1 MSSRRIIGANTRQT
15 RRRGSAEGGRKGTG
29 SIAIRG
35 SGMETKM
42 NEDPG
47 TSGRSPLA
55 VVALGGNAISRE
67 KQEGNIPEQFENS
80 RRSMQ
85 HVCDLIAAGY
95 RVVITHGNG
104 PQVGNVQRRVEAAI
118 KVIYPLP
125 LYLCGAHT
133 EGGMGYMLQ
142 QVLYNALTRRGIALT
157 PATVIS
163 QTLVDKNDP
172 AFLNPTK
179 PIGQF
184 FSAEKIQEKVEQE
197 KWIVREDA
205 GRGYR
210 RVVPSPRP
218 IRIMELITCG
228 GGGVPV
234 IEEAGELRG
243 VEAVVDK
250 DLATSLLARHLKADL
265 LIITTSIERVALNF
279 NKPDERFLD
288 RITVA
293 EARQYLA
300 EGHFAQGS
308 MAPKVEA
315 AIEFT
320 AATGKPALI
329 TLPETMM
336 QGLAGKTGTCIV

>member
-1 MSSRRIIGANTRQT
+1 
-15 RRRGSAEGGRKGTG
+15 
-29 SIAIRG
+29 
-35 SGMETKM
+35 METKRKK
-42 NEDPG
+42 DPG
-47 TSGRSPLA
+47 ASGKSPLA

-67 KQEGNIPEQFENS
+67 TQEGNIPEQFENS

-85 HVCDLIAAGY
+85 HVCDLIASGY

-118 KVIYPLP
+118 KIIYPLP

-142 QVLYNALTRRGIALT
+142 QVLYNELTRRGIALT

-163 QTLVDKNDP
+163 QTLVDRNDP

-184 FSAEKIQEKVEQE
+184 FSAEKIREKVEQE
-197 KWIVREDA
+197 QWIVREDA

-218 IRIMELITCG
+218 IRIMEEPIIQALVDLGYPLITCG

-234 IEEAGELRG
+234 IEEAGQLRG
-243 VEAVVDK
+243 VEAVIDK

-300 EGHFAQGS
+300 EGHFAPGS
-308 MAPKVEA
+308 MAPKIEA

-320 AATGKPALI
+320 ASTGKPALI

-336 QGLAGKTGTCIV
+336 QGLAGKTGTRIV

>member
-1 MSSRRIIGANTRQT
+1 
-15 RRRGSAEGGRKGTG
+15 
-29 SIAIRG
+29 
-35 SGMETKM
+35 METKKKK
-42 NEDPG
+42 DPG
-47 TSGRSPLA
+47 TSGRLPLA
-55 VVALGGNAISRE
+55 VVAFGGNAISRE

-80 RRSMQ
+80 KRSMQ
-85 HVCDLIAAGY
+85 YVCDLIASGY

-118 KVIYPLP
+118 KIIYPLP
-125 LYLCGAHT
+125 LDLCGAHT

-142 QVLYNALTRRGIALT
+142 QVLYNALAGRGITLT
-157 PATVIS
+157 PATIIS

-197 KWIVREDA
+197 KWTVREDA

-218 IRIMELITCG
+218 IRIMEEPNIRTLVDLGYPLITCV

-234 IEEAGELRG
+234 IEEAGQLRG
-243 VEAVVDK
+243 VEAVIDK

-279 NKPDERFLD
+279 NKPGERFLD
-288 RITVA
+288 RITVSQ
-293 EARQYLA
+293 ARQYLA
-300 EGHFAQGS
+300 EGHFAPGS
-308 MAPKVEA
+308 MAPKIEA

>member
-1 MSSRRIIGANTRQT
+1 MERKAKKNPGMSG
-15 RRRGSAEGGRKGTG
+15 KL
-29 SIAIRG
+29 
-35 SGMETKM
+35 
-42 NEDPG
+42 
-47 TSGRSPLA
+47 PLA

-80 RRSMQ
+80 RKSM
-85 HVCDLIAAGY
+85 HHICDLIAAGY

-118 KVIYPLP
+118 KIIYPLP

-142 QVLYNALTRRGIALT
+142 QVLYNALTSRGIALT

-197 KWIVREDA
+197 NWIVREDA

-218 IRIMELITCG
+218 IRIMEEPIIKALVDLGYPLITCG

-250 DLATSLLARHLKADL
+250 DLATSLLARHLMADL

-293 EARQYLA
+293 EARKYLA

-308 MAPKVEA
+308 MAPKIEA

-336 QGLAGKTGTCIV
+336 QGLAGKTGTCII

>member
-1 MSSRRIIGANTRQT
+1 
-15 RRRGSAEGGRKGTG
+15 
-29 SIAIRG
+29 
-35 SGMETKM
+35 METKTKQ
-42 NEDPG
+42 DPG
-47 TSGRSPLA
+47 TSGRLPLA

-67 KQEGNIPEQFENS
+67 TQEGNIPEQFENS
-80 RRSMQ
+80 RRSM
-85 HVCDLIAAGY
+85 HHICDLIASGY

-118 KVIYPLP
+118 KIIYPLP

-142 QVLYNALTRRGIALT
+142 QVLYNELTRRGIALT

-163 QTLVDKNDP
+163 QTLVEKNDP

-184 FSAEKIQEKVEQE
+184 FSAEKIREKVEQE
-197 KWIVREDA
+197 NWTVREDA

-218 IRIMELITCG
+218 IRIMEEPIIKALVDLGYPIITCG

-234 IEEAGELRG
+234 IEEAGQLRG
-243 VEAVVDK
+243 VEAVIDK

-288 RITVA
+288 RIAVA
-293 EARQYLA
+293 EARKYLA
-300 EGHFAQGS
+300 DGHFAQGS

-329 TLPETMM
+329 TLPDTMM
-336 QGLAGKTGTCIV
+336 QGLAGKTGTCII

>member
-1 MSSRRIIGANTRQT
+1 MVT
-15 RRRGSAEGGRKGTG
+15 EMK
-29 SIAIRG
+29 
-35 SGMETKM
+35 KY
-42 NEDPG
+42 PG
-47 TSGRSPLA
+47 TSGKLPLA

-80 RRSMQ
+80 KKIM
-85 HVCDLIAAGY
+85 HHICDLIAAGY

-104 PQVGNVQRRVEAAI
+104 PQVGNVLRRVEAAI
-118 KVIYPLP
+118 KVIYPIP

-133 EGGMGYMLQ
+133 EGGIGYMLQ
-142 QVLYNALTRRGIALT
+142 QVLSNALTSRGMALT
-157 PATVIS
+157 PATVIA

-184 FSAEKIQEKVEQE
+184 FTAEQIKEKVERD
-197 KWIVREDA
+197 KWTVREDA

-218 IRIMELITCG
+218 KKIMEEPIIACLADLGYPLITCG

-243 VEAVVDK
+243 VEAVIDK
-250 DLATSLLARHLKADL
+250 DLATSLLARNLKADL

-279 NKPDERFLD
+279 KKPDERFLD

-293 EARQYLA
+293 QARQYLA
-300 EGHFAQGS
+300 EGHFAPGS
-308 MAPKVEA
+308 MAPKIEA

-320 AATGKPALI
+320 AATGKPTLI

-336 QGLAGKTGTCIV
+336 QALAGKTGTRII

>member
-1 MSSRRIIGANTRQT
+1 MV
-15 RRRGSAEGGRKGTG
+15 TG
-29 SIAIRG
+29 
-35 SGMETKM
+35 MKKDT
-42 NEDPG
+42 G
-47 TSGRSPLA
+47 TSGKLPLA

-80 RRSMQ
+80 KRSMH

-104 PQVGNVQRRVEAAI
+104 PQVGNVLRRVEAAI
-118 KVIYPLP
+118 RVIYPLP

-142 QVLYNALTRRGIALT
+142 QVLSNVLTSRGMDLT
-157 PATVIS
+157 PATVIT

-172 AFLNPTK
+172 AFLSPTK

-184 FSAEKIQEKVEQE
+184 FTAEQIKEKVERE
-197 KWIVREDA
+197 KWTVREDA

-218 IRIMELITCG
+218 IKIMEEPIIAALVDLGYPLITCG

-234 IEEAGELRG
+234 IEEAGELMG
-243 VEAVVDK
+243 VEAVIDK
-250 DLATSLLARHLKADL
+250 DLATSLLARDLKADL

-279 NKPDERFLD
+279 KKPDERFLD

-308 MAPKVEA
+308 MAPKIEA

-336 QGLAGKTGTCIV
+336 QALAGKTGTCII

>member
-1 MSSRRIIGANTRQT
+1 MMT
-15 RRRGSAEGGRKGTG
+15 EMK
-29 SIAIRG
+29 
-35 SGMETKM
+35 K
-42 NEDPG
+42 DPG
-47 TSGRSPLA
+47 TSGKLPLA

-67 KQEGNIPEQFENS
+67 KQEGNISEQFENS
-80 RRSMQ
+80 KKSM
-85 HVCDLIAAGY
+85 HHICDLITAGY

-104 PQVGNVQRRVEAAI
+104 PQVGNVLRRVEAAI

-125 LYLCGAHT
+125 LDICGAHT

-142 QVLYNALTRRGIALT
+142 QVLSNALTSRGMALT
-157 PATVIS
+157 PATVIT

-184 FSAEKIQEKVEQE
+184 FTAEQIQEKVERE
-197 KWIVREDA
+197 KWTVREDA

-218 IRIMELITCG
+218 KKIMEEPIIACLVDLGYPLITCG

-234 IEEAGELRG
+234 IEEAGELKG
-243 VEAVVDK
+243 VEAVIDK
-250 DLATSLLARHLKADL
+250 DLATSLLARDLKADL

-279 NKPDERFLD
+279 KKPDERFLD

-293 EARQYLA
+293 HARQYLA
-300 EGHFAQGS
+300 EGHFAPGS
-308 MAPKVEA
+308 MAPKIEA

-320 AATGKPALI
+320 AATGKPTLI

-336 QGLAGKTGTCIV
+336 QALAGETGTYIV

>member
-1 MSSRRIIGANTRQT
+1 MDTN
-15 RRRGSAEGGRKGTG
+15 
-29 SIAIRG
+29 
-35 SGMETKM
+35 MEK
-42 NEDPG
+42 DPG
-47 TSGRSPLA
+47 TSGKSRLA

-80 RRSMQ
+80 EKSMSYM
-85 HVCDLIAAGY
+85 CDLITAGY

-104 PQVGNVQRRVEAAI
+104 PQVGNVLRRMEAAI

-125 LYLCGAHT
+125 LDICGAHT
-133 EGGMGYMLQ
+133 EGGMGYVLQ
-142 QVLYNALTRRGIALT
+142 QVLYNALTNRGIALT
-157 PATVIS
+157 PATVIT

-184 FSAEKIQEKVEQE
+184 FTAEQIREKVEMD

-218 IRIMELITCG
+218 VKIMEEQIIKTLVDLGYPLIACG

-234 IEEAGELRG
+234 IEVAGKLRG
-243 VEAVVDK
+243 VEAVIDK
-250 DLATSLLARHLKADL
+250 DLVSSLLARNLNADL

-279 NKPDERFLD
+279 NKPNQRFLD
-288 RITVA
+288 RITVT

-300 EGHFAQGS
+300 EGHFAAGS
-308 MAPKVEA
+308 MAPKIEA

-320 AATGKPALI
+320 AATGKPTLI
-329 TLPETMM
+329 TLPEMMM

>member
-1 MSSRRIIGANTRQT
+1 
-15 RRRGSAEGGRKGTG
+15 
-29 SIAIRG
+29 
-35 SGMETKM
+35 
-42 NEDPG
+42 
-47 TSGRSPLA
+47 
-55 VVALGGNAISRE
+55 
-67 KQEGNIPEQFENS
+67 
-80 RRSMQ
+80 
-85 HVCDLIAAGY
+85 
-95 RVVITHGNG
+95 VVITHGNG

-118 KVIYPLP
+118 KIIYPLP
-125 LYLCGAHT
+125 LDLCGAHT

-142 QVLYNALTRRGIALT
+142 QVLYNALASRGIALT
-157 PATVIS
+157 PATIIS

-197 KWIVREDA
+197 KWTVREDA

-218 IRIMELITCG
+218 IRIMEEPIIQTLVDLGYPIITCG

-234 IEEAGELRG
+234 IEEAGQLRG
-243 VEAVVDK
+243 IEAVIDK

-279 NKPDERFLD
+279 KKPDERFLD

-300 EGHFAQGS
+300 EGHFAPGS
-308 MAPKVEA
+308 MAPKIEA

-329 TLPETMM
+329 TLPETMI